1 MAKLKTA
8 ILRAQETNDALNMIA
23 QAQSLKTL
31 TNDLLLWI
39 ARDTLTEGI
48 VSPDADVRAA
58 CAERAQHLINTYLL
72 ETELCKQ

>member
-8 ILRAQETNDALNMIA
+8 LLRAQETADIIGTGKALTA
-23 QAQSLKTL
+23 LST
-31 TNDLLLWI
+31 DLMFWI

-48 VSPDADVRAA
+48 VSPDADVRID
-58 CAERAQHLINTYLL
+58 CAETALHLINTYLM